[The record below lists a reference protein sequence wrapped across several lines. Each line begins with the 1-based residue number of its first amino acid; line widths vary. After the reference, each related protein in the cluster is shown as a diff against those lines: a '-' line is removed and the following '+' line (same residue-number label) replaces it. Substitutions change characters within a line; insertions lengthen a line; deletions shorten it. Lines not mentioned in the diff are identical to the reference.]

1 MITGLQGLKNLLGEN
16 VNLMYAKGCNVR
28 DKNFP
33 QSDVM
38 YFELSDKEKEEID
51 EAVEV
56 AKKAEVAII
65 YVGDDFRTIGESRS
79 RVNLDLSGR
88 QKELVRAVL
97 CRENAG
103 GKIPRISLKIYS
115 FSAGLSRKTAIF
127 PEKKIRRSR
136 RLFLV

>member
-56 AKKAEVAII
+56 AKKPKLLL
-65 YVGDDFRTIGESRS
+65 YM
-79 RVNLDLSGR
+79 
-88 QKELVRAVL
+88 
-97 CRENAG
+97 
-103 GKIPRISLKIYS
+103 
-115 FSAGLSRKTAIF
+115 
-127 PEKKIRRSR
+127 
-136 RLFLV
+136 